1 MLLKL
6 RTADP
11 PAKHAKPVVLP
22 PDNLYAASLLESSTA
37 AGAVDADIPRLRAW
51 QPGPGTPGTVRCSSE
66 PTALAASAPAR
77 PAAGLAR
84 AGSAAPE
91 TPVSRSVQQ
100 YERRCGSLAQ
110 APGRSPRAAVR
121 RSCSAGAEPGSA
133 APQAPTNGAA
143 PARCE
148 ADAACNGSSA
158 CTDSPLPAPDP
169 DGPGPVGPDGSAA
182 AACAPHAC
190 AGATPELP
198 ASRAVRQPV
207 LDARPANGDAPGD
220 PGPPPAAEARAA
232 VGGGRACDGDAAAH
246 AAAAAQLGA
255 MAAAAAD
262 GGDGDGGLTAA
273 AAALAGDAA
282 LAARCRAALA
292 GADPTALA
300 ALSSAAGSAVAADH
314 GVRVL
319 AGALGAQ
326 HAVLSGLAAWAHM
339 RPSMSV
345 HARLQARSARKVAWG
360 PSKAAAVL

>member
-198 ASRAVRQPV
+198 ASRGVRQPV

-273 AAALAGDAA
+273 A
-282 LAARCRAALA
+282 AALA